1 MYTSLSIPCSS
12 LIFIDPRHPA
22 TPPKKNG
29 AKMEAWRAPGAVQTD
44 LYIEAVFGT
53 ILNAI
58 GGPLPPPWDLEI
70 HEIQV
75 KIWIRNRTPFG
86 HGF

>member
-1 MYTSLSIPCSS
+1 MHFVVGEGASS
-12 LIFIDPRHPA
+12 GPL
-22 TPPKKNG
+22 
-29 AKMEAWRAPGAVQTD
+29 
-44 LYIEAVFGT
+44 LEAVLGT
-53 ILNAI
+53 LLNAI

-75 KIWIRNRTPFG
+75 KIWTRNRTPFG

>member
-1 MYTSLSIPCSS
+1 MGPKW
-12 LIFIDPRHPA
+12 
-22 TPPKKNG
+22 TPG
-29 AKMEAWRAPGAVQTD
+29 GLPGVSKPSFE
-44 LYIEAVFGT
+44 IEAVLGT
-53 ILNAI
+53 LLNAI

-75 KIWIRNRTPFG
+75 KIWSRNRTPFG